1 MAKHL
6 LYQQRDGRIARKEFN
21 RIEPRFKIEVED
33 ETTAIKALEDSVC
46 KNFGQ
51 PLDTMTIRSYCKYYR
66 IAHEAYD
73 RYLKGLIL
81 HERYVPFRME
91 YHWNYKMSHITTWLH
106 SVICR
111 INTISTVRRISTN
124 SPRTIMGNWGCRG

>member
-1 MAKHL
+1 MIMWRSIFFTSSETEEL
-6 LYQQRDGRIARKEFN
+6 RERSSTESNRDL
-21 RIEPRFKIEVED
+21 KIEVED
-33 ETTAIKALEDSVC
+33 ETTVIKALEDSVC

-81 HERYVPFRME
+81 HERYVPFE
-91 YHWNYKMSHITTWLH
+91 WSTIGITR
-106 SVICR
+106 CR
-111 INTISTVRRISTN
+111 ILQHGYIL
-124 SPRTIMGNWGCRG
+124 

>member
-21 RIEPRFKIEVED
+21 RIESRFKIEVED
-33 ETTAIKALEDSVC
+33 ETTVIKALEDSVC

-81 HERYVPFRME
+81 HE
-91 YHWNYKMSHITTWLH
+91 
-106 SVICR
+106 
-111 INTISTVRRISTN
+111 
-124 SPRTIMGNWGCRG
+124 